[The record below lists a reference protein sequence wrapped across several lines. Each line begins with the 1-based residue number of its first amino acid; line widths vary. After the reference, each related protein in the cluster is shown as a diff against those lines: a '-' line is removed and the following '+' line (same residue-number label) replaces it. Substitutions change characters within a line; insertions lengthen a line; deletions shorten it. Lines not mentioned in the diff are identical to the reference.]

1 MMSAYRIILAD
12 DHVIF
17 RQGIKRIIE
26 EAEGVE
32 IVGEFGDGHELL
44 RNFKDCSPDMVVLD
58 IQMPGLRGIEA
69 AHEIKKRSPQIKVL
83 ILTMHKEN
91 ELLYHAISVGVD
103 GYLLKENTDGEL
115 YAAIQTIRE
124 GRKYISSL
132 LSDSIAEIV
141 TRKRDENESEL
152 EIDPLSMRER
162 EVLKLVAEGRSSTEI
177 ASLLFISSRTV
188 QHHRSNIMKK
198 LNITRNAALI
208 GYAIRKGYV

>member
-1 MMSAYRIILAD
+1 MMSAYHIILAD

-26 EAEGVE
+26 EAGGIE

-44 RNFKDCSPDMVVLD
+44 RNFKDCSPDMVILD

-83 ILTMHKEN
+83 ILTMHKAN
-91 ELLYHAISVGVD
+91 ELLYHAISIGVD
-103 GYLLKENTDGEL
+103 GYLLKENTDREL
-115 YAAIQTIRE
+115 CAAIQTIRE

-198 LNITRNAALI
+198 LNVTRNAALI

>member
-1 MMSAYRIILAD
+1 
-12 DHVIF
+12 
-17 RQGIKRIIE
+17 
-26 EAEGVE
+26 
-32 IVGEFGDGHELL
+32 
-44 RNFKDCSPDMVVLD
+44 
-58 IQMPGLRGIEA
+58 
-69 AHEIKKRSPQIKVL
+69 
-83 ILTMHKEN
+83 MHKAN

-115 YAAIQTIRE
+115 CAAIQTIRE

-198 LNITRNAALI
+198 LNVTRNAALI